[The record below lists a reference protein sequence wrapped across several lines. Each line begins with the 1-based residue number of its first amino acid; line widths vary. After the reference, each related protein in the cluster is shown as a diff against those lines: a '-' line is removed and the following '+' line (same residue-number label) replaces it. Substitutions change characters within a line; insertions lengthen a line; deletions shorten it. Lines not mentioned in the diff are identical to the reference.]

1 VIIERAIL
9 QEVIAGRGGQTRHY
23 NRPREVRELAKR
35 IRTWTKKP
43 EGCVG
48 CRREASAIRNG
59 QAFCPVCLEN
69 EDVRGIVLPA
79 RGLPFKERRA
89 DERNGQ
95 GITGTFIVFDSESVD
110 LGGFTEVVKPQA
122 VDRSLKN
129 DDIRSL
135 WAHDTALVIGRR
147 SADTLAVEKQRQGL
161 FARIQPP
168 SWAADYV
175 ETVSRG
181 DITQA
186 SFGFM
191 VIEDVWHFMRDEE
204 KILREIT
211 DMVIFEVSVVAFP
224 AYPATKV
231 RVEKLSDKRERET
244 LTRLQMAR

>member
-1 VIIERAIL
+1 MIIERAIL

-23 NRPREVRELAKR
+23 QRPREVREIAKR
-35 IRTWTKKP
+35 LRTWKKQP
-43 EGCVG
+43 EGCIA
-48 CRREASAIRNG
+48 CRREASTIRNG

-69 EDVRGIVLPA
+69 EESRASVLPI

-89 DERNGQ
+89 DELNGQ
-95 GITGTFIVFDSESVD
+95 GITGTFIVFNSESVD
-110 LGGFTEVVKPQA
+110 LGGFTEVVLPQA
-122 VDRSLKN
+122 VDRSVKN
-129 DDIRSL
+129 DDIRGL
-135 WAHDTALVIGRR
+135 WAHDTAQVIGRR

-161 FARIQPP
+161 YASIQPP
-168 SWAADYV
+168 SWAADFV

-191 VIEDVWHFMRDEE
+191 VLEDIWHFMREEE

-211 DMVIFEVSVVAFP
+211 DMIIFELSVVAFP

-231 RVEKLSDKRERET
+231 RVKKLSDKRERET